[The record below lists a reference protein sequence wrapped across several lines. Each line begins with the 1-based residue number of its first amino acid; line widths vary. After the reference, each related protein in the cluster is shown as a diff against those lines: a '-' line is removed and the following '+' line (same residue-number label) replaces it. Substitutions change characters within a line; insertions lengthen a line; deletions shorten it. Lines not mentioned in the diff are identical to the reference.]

1 MWMYQ
6 RVVFGPVTNQKL
18 TGLKDMNGREI
29 FVLAPIF
36 ILIVWIGIYPSTFL
50 KISDKSSTKVV
61 KQIYSPVK
69 ISPAQLGLNE
79 SSK

>member
-1 MWMYQ
+1 MAEKY
-6 RVVFGPVTNQKL
+6 
-18 TGLKDMNGREI
+18 

-50 KISDKSSTKVV
+50 KVSDKSSAKVV
-61 KQIYSPVK
+61 KQIYNPVKVSPV
-69 ISPAQLGLNE
+69 QLGFNE